1 MRERDGATVER
12 IVANPSSTIINSR
25 DQDSGDGALHI
36 LVRRRD
42 IGWLGYML
50 SRGARPDLPA
60 RDGATALALA
70 AQIGWREGAERLLN
84 ARANPNQANNRGET
98 PLIFAVQRFD
108 GPMVRLLVARGAD
121 PNQADSVAGYSAL
134 DYARQDPRGAA
145 IVQILQA
152 RPQRDDRRG
161 RRAQGCVPAPPPAER
176 LVEAGEAAD
185 RDRRPGAARRGARS
199 AGFRPCAGRRRAA
212 GTGASRITAAS

>member
-1 MRERDGATVER
+1 MGNHTMSGRKVRLALAGLAVLATPALAQIGFSEGYAFFKAVRERDGATVER
-12 IVANPSSTIINSR
+12 ILSNPSSTAINGR
-25 DQDSGDGALHI
+25 DSDSGDAALHI

-50 SRGARPDLPA
+50 GRGARPDTPA

-84 ARANPNQANNRGET
+84 ARANPNQPNNRGET

-108 GPMVRLLVARGAD
+108 TAMVRLLVGRGAD
-121 PNQADSVAGYSAL
+121 PNQTDSVAGYSAL

-145 IVQILQA
+145 IVQLLQA
-152 RPQRDDRRG
+152 RPQQTARPQ
-161 RRAQGCVPAPPPAER
+161 QGPPAPPPR
-176 LVEAGEAAD
+176 
-185 RDRRPGAARRGARS
+185 
-199 AGFRPCAGRRRAA
+199 
-212 GTGASRITAAS
+212 

>member
-1 MRERDGATVER
+1 MIGRKVRLALAGLAVLATPALAQVGFSEGYAFFKAVRERDGATVDR
-12 IVANPSSTIINSR
+12 ILSNPSSTAINSR
-25 DQDSGDGALHI
+25 DSDSGDAALHI

-50 SRGARPDLPA
+50 SNGARPDTPA

-121 PNQADSVAGYSAL
+121 ANQTDSVAGYSAL
-134 DYARQDPRGAA
+134 DYARQDPRSAS
-145 IVQILQA
+145 IVQILQVRPQPAA
-152 RPQRDDRRG
+152 RPI
-161 RRAQGCVPAPPPAER
+161 QGPTLPPPR
-176 LVEAGEAAD
+176 
-185 RDRRPGAARRGARS
+185 
-199 AGFRPCAGRRRAA
+199 
-212 GTGASRITAAS
+212 

>member
-1 MRERDGATVER
+1 MMIGRKVRLALAGLAVLATPVLAQVGYSDGYAFFKAVRERDGATVER
-12 IVANPSSTIINSR
+12 ILANPGSTILNGR

-42 IGWLGYML
+42 IGWLGFML
-50 SRGARPDLPA
+50 GRGARPDLPA
-60 RDGATALALA
+60 RDGSTALGLA
-70 AQIGWREGAERLLN
+70 AQIGWCEGAERLLN

-98 PLIFAVQRFD
+98 PLILAVQRYD

-121 PNQADSVAGYSAL
+121 PNQTDSVAGYSAL

-152 RPQRDDRRG
+152 RPQPAARPV
-161 RRAQGCVPAPPPAER
+161 QGPILPPPR
-176 LVEAGEAAD
+176 
-185 RDRRPGAARRGARS
+185 
-199 AGFRPCAGRRRAA
+199 
-212 GTGASRITAAS
+212 